1 MQTRLAIISDVHGN
15 AEALTAVLEDIDRQG
30 LHDVACLGDTVGYGA
45 SPSDCVSMIAAL
57 GQRLVAHVRGNHED
71 ALFDPDAFAEMNAV
85 ARAAIRWTRD
95 RLSRH
100 HLDWLR
106 HVPGGADL
114 GCLQAIHDSPMP
126 AANTYLRDR
135 CGAAV
140 AFQGVAREICLV
152 GHTHVPLVFRTS
164 VGTPDAAPK
173 FEEIVAELLH
183 EDEAIPLESGH
194 RFILNPGSVGQPR
207 DADCRASYG
216 VLDLERRTFTI
227 RRIEYDIASAQR
239 AVEAAGL
246 PERIS
251 SRLAVGA

>member
-1 MQTRLAIISDVHGN
+1 M
-15 AEALTAVLEDIDRQG
+15 
-30 LHDVACLGDTVGYGA
+30 
-45 SPSDCVSMIAAL
+45 
-57 GQRLVAHVRGNHED
+57 
-71 ALFDPDAFAEMNAV
+71 
-85 ARAAIRWTRD
+85 
-95 RLSRH
+95 
-100 HLDWLR
+100 
-106 HVPGGADL
+106 
-114 GCLQAIHDSPMP
+114 
-126 AANTYLRDR
+126 
-135 CGAAV
+135 
-140 AFQGVAREICLV
+140 
-152 GHTHVPLVFRTS
+152 
-164 VGTPDAAPK
+164 
-173 FEEIVAELLH
+173 H